1 MSFQFSFPKKA
12 APLEA
17 APEMR
22 DKLCPHRARQFSSR
36 SAIVPRAHYTAQSVS
51 QSNNRL
57 ADRGWSTISARKMQA
72 ASETVGRC
80 ATAQTLD
87 QAGATQGLAE
97 GLRPA
102 APRTESKA
110 VSLK

>member
-12 APLEA
+12 APLEV

-22 DKLCPHRARQFSSR
+22 DKLCPHRGRQFSSR
-36 SAIVPRAHYTAQSVS
+36 SAIVPRAHYTAESVS

-57 ADRGWSTISARKMQA
+57 ADRSWSTISARKRQA
-72 ASETVGRC
+72 ASETVDRC
-80 ATAQTLD
+80 VAAQTLD
-87 QAGATQGLAE
+87 QAGATQELAE

-102 APRTESKA
+102 APRMGLKA
-110 VSLK
+110 VWLG